1 MADIMQTP
9 QGPDDRGLP
18 VQPVVAGS
26 ANQTNARTGGVVGP
40 TLDPIEWL
48 RFPRASLPP
57 PVVAGS
63 ANQTNARIGMV
74 PAALGD
80 AFGRLGAG
88 VNNAA
93 DGAAAIPLRLGD
105 AFGRLEA
112 GVNNAALAEAA
123 RPGASPDPGADARIA
138 LFHKLN
144 PPTAYSP
151 GPATYA
157 PAPQGSTAY
166 SPGAVPGP
174 SPADHAKVALGY
186 VLSGE
191 TPQVRPGTPAHAAAP
206 AQPAYEQ
213 PGYYP
218 DASAGAPGSSGY
230 ENAWN
235 GAHPDNQLAARGA
248 YIPPPPGQTES
259 QRLHEQYGIH
269 PDDHALASHAA
280 ANPHMYSNGAFTNI
294 FAGKPIDYVQRL
306 VAMMQPPSME
316 DQARRAAVQA
326 SGQDAARNA
335 QVSGTD
341 AEQQSQRAGAAREGL
356 LEEILRTIYGGYY
369 TKPKK

>member
-1 MADIMQTP
+1 MANPMQQP
-9 QGPDDRGLP
+9 QANDQSDAP
-18 VQPVVAGS
+18 VQPIVSGS
-26 ANQTNARTGGVVGP
+26 PNETNARTGGMV
-40 TLDPIEWL
+40 
-48 RFPRASLPP
+48 SLPAWPTPQAP
-57 PVVAGS
+57 PTAGQY
-63 ANQTNARIGMV
+63 AQ
-74 PAALGD
+74 
-80 AFGRLGAG
+80 RLGATLG
-88 VNNAA
+88 IGAPAA
-93 DGAAAIPLRLGD
+93 PSPQLAPHSRAAIG
-105 AFGRLEA
+105 
-112 GVNNAALAEAA
+112 
-123 RPGASPDPGADARIA
+123 
-138 LFHKLN
+138 
-144 PPTAYSP
+144 PT
-151 GPATYA
+151 
-157 PAPQGSTAY
+157 
-166 SPGAVPGP
+166 
-174 SPADHAKVALGY
+174 PADHAKVALGY